1 VALQSLPRAFRFFQ
15 VHLNAIVSQGFHPLM
30 IADVRRET
38 PEAIS
43 IRFAVP
49 EDMREDFAFTSGQY
63 LTLRTE
69 LDGAEVRRSYSIC
82 SGMDEGELRVAIKRL
97 DGGLFS
103 SFANARLRAGDTIEV
118 MPPEGRF
125 GLAPDAAA
133 ERTYV
138 GFAAGSG
145 ITPIFSIIK
154 SVLAR
159 EPQSHFVLFYGNK
172 SSSTIMFK
180 DELDDLKDRFVDRL
194 SVHHVLSR
202 EMQDVDVLH
211 GRLTGDK
218 VPALIRTA
226 GGIAAVDDIFLCGPL
241 AMIEEVSATLTAL
254 GLPSARI
261 HREVFTT
268 ETPARPVKSAVV
280 SDAREE
286 IRLSIRIDGA
296 LHQLAMRNDET
307 VLEAAERHDLDL
319 PYSCRGGMCCTCRAK
334 LIEGA
339 GAMDQ
344 NFSLEP
350 WEEEAGFVLTCQF
363 RPATEKIAL
372 DYDAM

>member
-1 VALQSLPRAFRFFQ
+1 MSQS
-15 VHLNAIVSQGFHPLM
+15 FHPLT

-49 EDMREDFAFTSGQY
+49 DEMREDFAFTSGQY

-69 LDGAEVRRSYSIC
+69 LDGTEVRRSYSIC

-103 SFANARLRAGDTIEV
+103 SFANAKLKPGDTIDV
-118 MPPEGRF
+118 MPPDGRF
-125 GLAPDAAA
+125 GLDPQEAA
-133 ERTYV
+133 ERTYA

-145 ITPIFSIIK
+145 ITPVFSIIK
-154 SVLAR
+154 TVLTR
-159 EPQSHFVLFYGNK
+159 EPRSHFVLFYGNR
-172 SSSTIMFK
+172 SSATIMFK

-194 SVHHVLSR
+194 SVHHILSR

-226 GGIAAVDDIFLCGPL
+226 GGITAVDEVFLCGPL
-241 AMIEEVSATLTAL
+241 AMTEEVSATLASL
-254 GLPSARI
+254 GLPLERI
-261 HREVFTT
+261 HREIFTS
-268 ETPARPVKSAVV
+268 ETPPRPVRSAAPPE
-280 SDAREE
+280 AREE
-286 IRLSIRIDGA
+286 ISLSVKLDGV
-296 LHQLAMRNDET
+296 LHQIAMRKDET
-307 VLEAAERHDLDL
+307 VLEAGERHELDL
-319 PYSCRGGMCCTCRAK
+319 PYSCRGGMCCTCRAR
-334 LIEGA
+334 LVEGA

-344 NFSLEP
+344 NFSLER

-363 RPATEKIAL
+363 RPSTDRVAL

>member
-1 VALQSLPRAFRFFQ
+1 MHLSKMSQS
-15 VHLNAIVSQGFHPLM
+15 FHPLT

-38 PEAIS
+38 LEAIS
-43 IRFAVP
+43 IRFDVP
-49 EDMREDFAFTSGQY
+49 EDRRDDFAFVSGQY
-63 LTLRTE
+63 LTLRTK
-69 LDGAEVRRSYSIC
+69 LDGTEVRRSYSIC

-103 SFANARLRAGDTIEV
+103 CFANAQLKAGDTIEV
-118 MPPEGRF
+118 LPPDGRF
-125 GLAPDAAA
+125 GLVPDAAA

-145 ITPIFSIIK
+145 ITPIFSIVK
-154 SVLAR
+154 SVLTR
-159 EPQSHFVLFYGNK
+159 EPRSHFVLFYGNK
-172 SSSTIMFK
+172 SSATIMFK
-180 DELDDLKDRFVDRL
+180 DELDNLKDRFVERL
-194 SVHHVLSR
+194 SVHHILSR

-211 GRLTGDK
+211 GRLSGDK

-226 GGIAAVDDIFLCGPL
+226 GGITAVDDVFLCGPV
-241 AMIEEVSATLTAL
+241 AMTDEVSATLTTL
-254 GLPSARI
+254 GLPPERM
-261 HREVFTT
+261 HREIFTT
-268 ETPARPVKSAVV
+268 ETPPGRVPSCAP

-286 IRLSIRIDGA
+286 VRLSVRIDGA
-296 LHQLAMRNDET
+296 LHRIRMRKDET
-307 VLEAAERHDLDL
+307 VLEAAERHEIDL

-344 NFSLEP
+344 NFSLES

-363 RPATEKIAL
+363 RPATDALAL

>member
-1 VALQSLPRAFRFFQ
+1 MTR
-15 VHLNAIVSQGFHPLM
+15 GFHPLA

-43 IRFAVP
+43 IRFAIP
-49 EDMREDFAFTSGQY
+49 EDLRDDFAFTSGQY
-63 LTLRTE
+63 LTLRTK

-103 SFANARLRAGDTIEV
+103 SFVNAQLQAGDTIEV
-118 MPPEGRF
+118 MPPDGRF

-154 SVLAR
+154 TVLTR
-159 EPQSHFVLFYGNK
+159 EPRSHFVLFYGNK
-172 SSSTIMFK
+172 SSATIMFK

-194 SVHHVLSR
+194 SVHHILSR

-226 GGIAAVDDIFLCGPL
+226 GGIAAVDDVFLCGPL
-241 AMIEEVSATLTAL
+241 AMIEEVSATLLSL
-254 GLPSARI
+254 GLPGPRI
-261 HREVFTT
+261 HREIFTT
-268 ETPARPVKSAVV
+268 ETPPRPIKPTAPASAH
-280 SDAREE
+280 EE
-286 IRLSIRIDGA
+286 VDLSIKLDGV
-296 LHQLAMRNDET
+296 LHKIAMRKDET
-307 VLEAAERHDLDL
+307 VLEAGERHELDL

-334 LIEGA
+334 LVDGA

-350 WEEEAGFVLTCQF
+350 WEEAAGFVLTCQF
-363 RPATEKIAL
+363 RPAADKIAL

>member
-1 VALQSLPRAFRFFQ
+1 MS
-15 VHLNAIVSQGFHPLM
+15 HGFHPLT

-49 EDMREDFAFTSGQY
+49 EEVRGRFAFTSGQY
-63 LTLRTE
+63 LTLRTD
-69 LDGAEVRRSYSIC
+69 LDGTEVRRSYSIC

-103 SFANARLRAGDTIEV
+103 SFANAQLKAGDMIDV
-118 MPPEGRF
+118 MPPDGRF
-125 GLAPDAAA
+125 GLVPEAAA

-145 ITPIFSIIK
+145 ITPIFSIVK
-154 SVLAR
+154 SVLTR
-159 EPQSHFVLFYGNK
+159 EPRSHFVLFYGNK
-172 SSSTIMFK
+172 SSATIMFK
-180 DELDDLKDRFVDRL
+180 DEIDDLKDRFVDRL
-194 SVHHVLSR
+194 SVHHILSR

-211 GRLTGDK
+211 GRLTGEK

-226 GGIAAVDDIFLCGPL
+226 GGITAVDHVFLCGPL
-241 AMIEEVSATLTAL
+241 TMTEEVSATLVSL
-254 GLPSARI
+254 GLPSECI
-261 HREVFTT
+261 HREIFTT
-268 ETPARPVKSAVV
+268 ETPPRPATAAAPSE
-280 SDAREE
+280 AREE
-286 IRLSIRIDGA
+286 ISLSVKLDGV
-296 LHQLAMRNDET
+296 LHQIAMRKDET
-307 VLEAAERHDLDL
+307 VLEAGERHELDL

-350 WEEEAGFVLTCQF
+350 WEEEVGFVLTCQF
-363 RPATEKIAL
+363 RPATERIAL

>member
-1 VALQSLPRAFRFFQ
+1 MVG
-15 VHLNAIVSQGFHPLM
+15 GFHSLT
-30 IADVRRET
+30 IADIRRET

-49 EDMREDFAFTSGQY
+49 DEMRQDFAFTSGQY
-63 LTLRTE
+63 LTLRTQV
-69 LDGAEVRRSYSIC
+69 DGTEVRRSYSIC

-103 SFANARLRAGDTIEV
+103 SFANARLKAGDTIDV
-118 MPPEGRF
+118 MPPAGRF
-125 GLAPDAAA
+125 GLKAQTMV

-145 ITPIFSIIK
+145 ITPILSIIK
-154 SVLAR
+154 TVLTR

-172 SSSTIMFK
+172 SSATIMFK

-194 SVHHVLSR
+194 SVHHILSR

-226 GGIAAVDDIFLCGPL
+226 GGIAAVDDVFLCGPL
-241 AMIEEVSATLTAL
+241 AMIEEVSATLASL

-261 HREVFTT
+261 HREIFAT
-268 ETPARPVKSAVV
+268 ETPPRSTVPIAPSQASEDV
-280 SDAREE
+280 SLSV
-286 IRLSIRIDGA
+286 RLDGA
-296 LHQLAMRNDET
+296 LHKLAMRKDET
-307 VLEAAERHDLDL
+307 VLEAAERHQLDL

-334 LIEGA
+334 LVEGM
-339 GAMDQ
+339 GSMDQ
-344 NFSLEP
+344 NFSLEQ
-350 WEEEAGFVLTCQF
+350 WEEQAGFVLTCQF
-363 RPATEKIAL
+363 RPASNKIAL

>member
-1 VALQSLPRAFRFFQ
+1 M
-15 VHLNAIVSQGFHPLM
+15 HLSFHVSHGFHPLT

-43 IRFAVP
+43 ICFAVP
-49 EDMREDFAFTSGQY
+49 EDVREDFAFTSGQY
-63 LTLRTE
+63 LTLRTK
-69 LDGAEVRRSYSIC
+69 LYGTEVRRSYSIC
-82 SGMDEGELRVAIKRL
+82 SGMDEAELRVAIKRL

-103 SFANARLRAGDTIEV
+103 SFANAQLKAGDTVDV

-133 ERTYV
+133 QRTYV

-154 SVLAR
+154 TVLTR
-159 EPQSHFVLFYGNK
+159 EPQSHFALFYGNR
-172 SSSTIMFK
+172 SSATIMFK
-180 DELDDLKDRFVDRL
+180 DDLDDLKDRFVDRL
-194 SVHHVLSR
+194 SVHHILSR

-226 GGIAAVDDIFLCGPL
+226 GGIAAVDEIFLCGPL
-241 AMIEEVSATLTAL
+241 PMLDEVSATLLSL

-261 HREVFTT
+261 HREIFTT
-268 ETPARPVKSAVV
+268 ETPPRPIRPAPASN
-280 SDAREE
+280 ARED
-286 IRLSIRIDGA
+286 ISLSIRIDGA
-296 LHQLAMRNDET
+296 VHKLAMRKDET
-307 VLEAAERHDLDL
+307 VLEAAERHELDL
-319 PYSCRGGMCCTCRAK
+319 PYSCRGGMCCSCRAR
-334 LIEGA
+334 LLEGA

-363 RPATEKIAL
+363 RPATETIAL

>member
-1 VALQSLPRAFRFFQ
+1 MS
-15 VHLNAIVSQGFHPLM
+15 HGFHPLT

-38 PEAIS
+38 SEAIS

-49 EDMREDFAFTSGQY
+49 EATRDDFAFTSGQY

-69 LDGAEVRRSYSIC
+69 LDGTEVRRSYSIC

-103 SFANARLRAGDTIEV
+103 SFANAQLKAGDTIDV
-118 MPPEGRF
+118 MPPDGRF

-145 ITPIFSIIK
+145 ITPIFSIVK

-172 SSSTIMFK
+172 SSATIMFK
-180 DELDDLKDRFVDRL
+180 DDLDDLKDRFVDRL
-194 SVHHVLSR
+194 SVHHILSR

-218 VPALIRTA
+218 VPPLIRTA
-226 GGIAAVDDIFLCGPL
+226 GGIAAVDEIFLCGPL
-241 AMIEEVSATLTAL
+241 PMLDEVSATLVSL

-261 HREVFTT
+261 HREIFTT
-268 ETPARPVKSAVV
+268 ETPSRPIKPAPASN
-280 SDAREE
+280 AREKVS
-286 IRLSIRIDGA
+286 LSIQIDGA
-296 LHQLAMRNDET
+296 LHKLAMRKDET
-307 VLEAAERHDLDL
+307 VLEAAERHELDL

-334 LIEGA
+334 LLEGA

-350 WEEEAGFVLTCQF
+350 WEEQAGFVLTCQF

>member
-1 VALQSLPRAFRFFQ
+1 MS
-15 VHLNAIVSQGFHPLM
+15 HGFHSLT
-30 IADVRRET
+30 IADIRRET

-69 LDGAEVRRSYSIC
+69 LSGAEVRRSYSIC

-103 SFANARLRAGDTIEV
+103 SFANAQLKAGDTIEV
-118 MPPEGRF
+118 MPPDGRF
-125 GLAPDAAA
+125 GLAPDTAA

-154 SVLAR
+154 TVLTR
-159 EPQSHFVLFYGNK
+159 EAHSHFVLFYGNK
-172 SSSTIMFK
+172 SSATIMFK
-180 DELDDLKDRFVDRL
+180 EQLDDLKDRFVERL
-194 SVHHVLSR
+194 SVHHILSR
-202 EMQDVDVLH
+202 EMQDIDLLH

-226 GGIAAVDDIFLCGPL
+226 GGIAAVDDVFLCGPV
-241 AMIEEVSATLTAL
+241 AMTEEVSATLVSL
-254 GLPSARI
+254 GLPSTRI
-261 HREVFTT
+261 HREIFTT
-268 ETPARPVKSAVV
+268 ETPPRQVKPSVA
-280 SDAREE
+280 SDAQEE
-286 IRLSIRIDGA
+286 VSLSVKIDGV
-296 LHQLAMRNDET
+296 LHKLTMRRDET
-307 VLEAAERHDLDL
+307 VLEAAERRELDL

-334 LIEGA
+334 LVEGA

-350 WEEEAGFVLTCQF
+350 WEGEAGFVLTCQF
-363 RPATEKIAL
+363 RPATDKIAV

>member
-1 VALQSLPRAFRFFQ
+1 MRQHFY
-15 VHLNAIVSQGFHPLM
+15 PLT

-43 IRFAVP
+43 IGFAVP
-49 EDMREDFAFTSGQY
+49 EHIRDDFAFTSGQY

-82 SGMDEGELRVAIKRL
+82 SGMDEGELRVAVKRL

-103 SFANARLRAGDTIEV
+103 SFANAQLKPGDTIDV
-118 MPPEGRF
+118 MPPDGRF

-133 ERTYV
+133 QRTYV

-154 SVLAR
+154 SVLTR
-159 EPQSHFVLFYGNK
+159 EPRSHFVLFYGNK
-172 SSSTIMFK
+172 SSATIMFK
-180 DELDDLKDRFVDRL
+180 DELEDLKDRFVDRL
-194 SVHHVLSR
+194 SVHHILSR
-202 EMQDVDVLH
+202 EMQDVDLLH
-211 GRLTGDK
+211 GRLTSEK
-218 VPALIRTA
+218 VPTLIRTA
-226 GGIAAVDDIFLCGPL
+226 GGIAAVDDVFLCGPL
-241 AMIEEVSATLTAL
+241 AMIEEVSVALLSL
-254 GLPSARI
+254 GLPPARI
-261 HREVFTT
+261 HREIFTT
-268 ETPARPVKSAVV
+268 ETPLRPIKPALV

-286 IRLSIRIDGA
+286 VSLSIQIDGA
-296 LHQLAMRNDET
+296 LHKLAMRKDET
-307 VLEAAERHDLDL
+307 VLEAAERHELDL

-334 LIEGA
+334 LTEGA

-350 WEEEAGFVLTCQF
+350 WEEDAGFVLTCQF
-363 RPATEKIAL
+363 RPATDKIVV

>member
-1 VALQSLPRAFRFFQ
+1 MARD
-15 VHLNAIVSQGFHPLM
+15 FHPLT

-38 PEAIS
+38 AEAIS

-49 EDMREDFAFTSGQY
+49 EEMREDFAFTSGQY
-63 LTLRTE
+63 LTLRTKVAGE
-69 LDGAEVRRSYSIC
+69 EVRRSYSIC
-82 SGMDEGELRVAIKRL
+82 SGVDEGELRIAIKRL

-103 SFANARLRAGDTIEV
+103 SFANARLKAGGTIDV

-125 GLAPDAAA
+125 GLTPQATAQ
-133 ERTYV
+133 RTYV

-145 ITPIFSIIK
+145 ITPIFSVIK
-154 SVLAR
+154 TVLTR
-159 EPQSHFVLFYGNK
+159 EPRSHFVLFYGNK
-172 SSSTIMFK
+172 SSATIMFK

-194 SVHHVLSR
+194 SVHHILSR

-226 GGIAAVDDIFLCGPL
+226 GGIAAVDDVFLCGPL
-241 AMIEEVSATLTAL
+241 AMIEEVSATLASL

-261 HREVFTT
+261 HREIFTT
-268 ETPARPVKSAVV
+268 ETPPRSTVPIAPSQASEDV
-280 SDAREE
+280 SLSV
-286 IRLSIRIDGA
+286 RLDGA
-296 LHQLAMRNDET
+296 LHKLAMRKDET
-307 VLEAAERHDLDL
+307 VLEAAERHQLDL

-334 LIEGA
+334 LVEGR
-339 GAMDQ
+339 GSMDQ
-344 NFSLEP
+344 NFSLEQ
-350 WEEEAGFVLTCQF
+350 WEEQAGFVLTCQF
-363 RPATEKIAL
+363 RPATDKIAL

>member
-1 VALQSLPRAFRFFQ
+1 MT
-15 VHLNAIVSQGFHPLM
+15 SQGFHRLT

-43 IRFAVP
+43 IGFAVP
-49 EDMREDFAFTSGQY
+49 EEMREEFAFTSGQY
-63 LTLRTE
+63 LTLRTK

-82 SGMDEGELRVAIKRL
+82 SGMDEGELRVAIKQL

-118 MPPEGRF
+118 MRPEGRF
-125 GLAPDAAA
+125 GLAPDATA

-154 SVLAR
+154 TVLTR

-172 SSSTIMFK
+172 SSATIMFK
-180 DELDDLKDRFVDRL
+180 DELDALKDRFVERL
-194 SVHHVLSR
+194 SVHHILSR
-202 EMQDVDVLH
+202 EMQDVDLLH

-226 GGIAAVDDIFLCGPL
+226 GGIAAVDDVFLCGPL
-241 AMIEEVSATLTAL
+241 TMIEEVSATLTAL

-268 ETPARPVKSAVV
+268 ETPPRPLKSTLV
-280 SDAREE
+280 SHAREE
-286 IRLSIRIDGA
+286 ISLTIRLDGA
-296 LHQLAMRNDET
+296 LHKLAMRKDET
-307 VLEAAERHDLDL
+307 VLEAAERHELDL

-334 LIEGA
+334 LMEGA

>member
-1 VALQSLPRAFRFFQ
+1 MSQS
-15 VHLNAIVSQGFHPLM
+15 FHPLT

-43 IRFAVP
+43 IGFAVP
-49 EDMREDFAFTSGQY
+49 EHIREDFAFTSGQY

-97 DGGLFS
+97 EGGLFS
-103 SFANARLRAGDTIEV
+103 SFANAQLKPGDTIDV
-118 MPPEGRF
+118 MPPGGRF

-133 ERTYV
+133 ERTYL

-145 ITPIFSIIK
+145 ITPIFSIVK

-159 EPQSHFVLFYGNK
+159 EPRSHFVLFYGNK
-172 SSSTIMFK
+172 SSATIMFK

-194 SVHHVLSR
+194 SVHHILSR

-218 VPALIRTA
+218 VSALIRTA
-226 GGIAAVDDIFLCGPL
+226 GGITAVDDVFLCGPL
-241 AMIEEVSATLTAL
+241 AMIEEVSATLVSL
-254 GLPSARI
+254 GLPGARI

-268 ETPARPVKSAVV
+268 ETPPRAIKPPALPE
-280 SDAREE
+280 AREAVS
-286 IRLSIRIDGA
+286 LSVKLDGV
-296 LHQLAMRNDET
+296 LHNIAMRADET
-307 VLEAAERHDLDL
+307 VLEAGERHEIDL
-319 PYSCRGGMCCTCRAK
+319 PYSCRGGMCCTCRAR

-363 RPATEKIAL
+363 RPTTEKIAL

>member
-1 VALQSLPRAFRFFQ
+1 MAA
-15 VHLNAIVSQGFHPLM
+15 GFHPLT

-43 IRFAVP
+43 IRFTVP
-49 EDMREDFAFTSGQY
+49 QGMREDFAFTSGQY

-69 LDGAEVRRSYSIC
+69 LDGADVRRSYSIC

-103 SFANARLRAGDTIEV
+103 SFANAQLKTGDTIEV
-118 MPPEGRF
+118 MPPDGRF
-125 GLAPDAAA
+125 GLEPDAAA

-145 ITPIFSIIK
+145 ITPIFSIVK

-159 EPQSHFVLFYGNK
+159 EPRSHFVLFYGNK
-172 SSSTIMFK
+172 SSATIMFK
-180 DELDDLKDRFVDRL
+180 DELDDLKDRFVERL
-194 SVHHVLSR
+194 SVHHILSR

-226 GGIAAVDDIFLCGPL
+226 GGIAAVDDVFLCGPL
-241 AMIEEVSATLTAL
+241 AMTEEVSATLISL
-254 GLPSARI
+254 GLSRARI
-261 HREVFTT
+261 HREIFTT
-268 ETPARPVKSAVV
+268 ETPPRPIVQAAPSRANEDVSLSVKV
-280 SDAREE
+280 
-286 IRLSIRIDGA
+286 DGA
-296 LHQLAMRNDET
+296 LHQLTMRKDET
-307 VLEAAERHDLDL
+307 VLEAAERHELDL

-334 LIEGA
+334 LLEGV

-363 RPATEKIAL
+363 RPATDKIAL

>member
-1 VALQSLPRAFRFFQ
+1 MA
-15 VHLNAIVSQGFHPLM
+15 HGFHPLM

-43 IRFAVP
+43 IGFAVP
-49 EDMREDFAFTSGQY
+49 EHIRDDFTFTSGQY
-63 LTLRTE
+63 LTLRTKLGGE
-69 LDGAEVRRSYSIC
+69 EVRRSYSIC

-103 SFANARLRAGDTIEV
+103 SFANAQLKPGDTIEV
-118 MPPEGRF
+118 MPPDGRF
-125 GLAPDAAA
+125 GVTPEAAA

-145 ITPIFSIIK
+145 ITPIFSIVK
-154 SVLAR
+154 SVLTR
-159 EPQSHFVLFYGNK
+159 EPRSHFILFYGNK
-172 SSSTIMFK
+172 SSASIMFK
-180 DELDDLKDRFVDRL
+180 DELDDLKDRFVERL
-194 SVHHVLSR
+194 SVHHILSR

-226 GGIAAVDDIFLCGPL
+226 GGITSVDHVFLCGPL
-241 AMIEEVSATLTAL
+241 AMIEEVGATLVSL
-254 GLPSARI
+254 GLPGARI
-261 HREVFTT
+261 HREIFTT
-268 ETPARPVKSAVV
+268 DTPPRAIKPIALPE
-280 SDAREE
+280 AREE
-286 IRLSIRIDGA
+286 VSLSIQIDGA
-296 LHQLAMRNDET
+296 LHRLAMRKDET
-307 VLEAAERHDLDL
+307 VLEAAERHEVDL
-319 PYSCRGGMCCTCRAK
+319 PYSCRGGMCCTCRAR
-334 LIEGA
+334 LLEGA

-350 WEEEAGFVLTCQF
+350 WEQEAGFVLTCQF
-363 RPATEKIAL
+363 RPSTERIAL

>member
-1 VALQSLPRAFRFFQ
+1 M
-15 VHLNAIVSQGFHPLM
+15 HLSQAMTNGFHSLT

-49 EDMREDFAFTSGQY
+49 EEVREDFAFTSGQY
-63 LTLRTE
+63 LTLRTHV
-69 LDGAEVRRSYSIC
+69 DGAEVRRSYSIC

-103 SFANARLRAGDTIEV
+103 SFANAQLRAGDTMEV
-118 MPPEGRF
+118 MPPDGRF

-133 ERTYV
+133 ERSYV

-145 ITPIFSIIK
+145 ITPVFSIIK
-154 SVLAR
+154 TVLTR
-159 EPQSHFVLFYGNK
+159 EPRSHFVLFYGNK
-172 SSSTIMFK
+172 SSATIMFK

-194 SVHHVLSR
+194 SVHHILSR

-226 GGIAAVDDIFLCGPL
+226 GGIAAVDDVFLCGPL
-241 AMIEEVSATLTAL
+241 AMIEEVSATLVSL
-254 GLPSARI
+254 GLPGRRI
-261 HREVFTT
+261 HREIFTT
-268 ETPARPVKSAVV
+268 ETPPRPIRPPAPSE
-280 SDAREE
+280 AREE
-286 IRLSIRIDGA
+286 VSLSIKLDGVS
-296 LHQLAMRNDET
+296 HKVAMRKDET
-307 VLEAAERHDLDL
+307 VLEAGERHELDL

-344 NFSLEP
+344 NFSLES

-363 RPATEKIAL
+363 RPATERIAL

>member
-1 VALQSLPRAFRFFQ
+1 MA
-15 VHLNAIVSQGFHPLM
+15 QGFHPLT

-43 IRFAVP
+43 IGFAVP
-49 EDMREDFAFTSGQY
+49 EEMREHFAFTCGQY
-63 LTLRTE
+63 LTLRTK

-118 MPPEGRF
+118 MPPDGRF

-172 SSSTIMFK
+172 SSATIMFK
-180 DELDDLKDRFVDRL
+180 DELDDLKDRFVERL
-194 SVHHVLSR
+194 SMHHILSR

-241 AMIEEVSATLTAL
+241 AMIEDVSATLTAL
-254 GLPSARI
+254 GLPRARI

-268 ETPARPVKSAVV
+268 ETPARPLKPTLV

-286 IRLSIRIDGA
+286 ISLSIRIDGA
-296 LHQLAMRNDET
+296 LHKLAMRNDET
-307 VLEAAERHDLDL
+307 VLEAAERHELDL

-350 WEEEAGFVLTCQF
+350 WEEEGGFVLTCQF
-363 RPATEKIAL
+363 RPTTEKIAL

>member
-1 VALQSLPRAFRFFQ
+1 MA
-15 VHLNAIVSQGFHPLM
+15 SQGFHPLT
-30 IADVRRET
+30 IGDVRRET

-43 IRFAVP
+43 IRFTVP
-49 EDMREDFAFTSGQY
+49 DELREDFAFTSGQY
-63 LTLRTE
+63 LTLRTK
-69 LDGAEVRRSYSIC
+69 LDGADVRRSYSIC

-103 SFANARLRAGDTIEV
+103 SFAHGELKAGDTIEV
-118 MPPEGRF
+118 MPPDGRF
-125 GLAPDAAA
+125 GLAGDAAA

-145 ITPIFSIIK
+145 ITPIFSIVK
-154 SVLAR
+154 TVLTR

-172 SSSTIMFK
+172 SSATIMFK

-194 SVHHVLSR
+194 SVHHILSR
-202 EMQDVDVLH
+202 EMQDVDLLH
-211 GRLTGDK
+211 GRLTGEK

-226 GGIAAVDDIFLCGPL
+226 GGIAACDDVFLCGPL
-241 AMIEEVSATLTAL
+241 AMTDEVSATLISL

-261 HREVFTT
+261 HREIFTT
-268 ETPARPVKSAVV
+268 ETPPRAIKPAPASNAGEDV
-280 SDAREE
+280 S
-286 IRLSIRIDGA
+286 LSIRIDGA
-296 LHQLAMRNDET
+296 LHQLAMRKDET
-307 VLEAAERHDLDL
+307 VLDAAERHELDL

>member
-1 VALQSLPRAFRFFQ
+1 
-15 VHLNAIVSQGFHPLM
+15 
-30 IADVRRET
+30 
-38 PEAIS
+38 
-43 IRFAVP
+43 
-49 EDMREDFAFTSGQY
+49 
-63 LTLRTE
+63 
-69 LDGAEVRRSYSIC
+69 
-82 SGMDEGELRVAIKRL
+82 
-97 DGGLFS
+97 
-103 SFANARLRAGDTIEV
+103 
-118 MPPEGRF
+118 MPPDGRF

-145 ITPIFSIIK
+145 ITPIFSIVK

-172 SSSTIMFK
+172 SAATIMFK
-180 DELDDLKDRFVDRL
+180 EELEDLKDRFVERF
-194 SVHHVLSR
+194 SVHHILSR

-226 GGIAAVDDIFLCGPL
+226 GGIAAVDDVFLCGPL
-241 AMIEEVSATLTAL
+241 AMIEEVSATLVSL
-254 GLPSARI
+254 GLPGARI
-261 HREVFTT
+261 HREIFTT
-268 ETPARPVKSAVV
+268 ETPPRPIRPQPPSEE
-280 SDAREE
+280 REE
-286 IRLSIRIDGA
+286 VSLSVRLDGV
-296 LHQLAMRNDET
+296 LHQIAMRKDET
-307 VLEAAERHDLDL
+307 VLEAGERHEVDL

-334 LIEGA
+334 LLEGA

-344 NFSLEP
+344 NFSLEA

-363 RPATEKIAL
+363 RPATDKIAL

>member
-1 VALQSLPRAFRFFQ
+1 MSQS
-15 VHLNAIVSQGFHPLM
+15 FHPLT

-43 IRFAVP
+43 IGFAVP
-49 EDMREDFAFTSGQY
+49 EHIREDFAFTSGQY

-97 DGGLFS
+97 EGGLFS
-103 SFANARLRAGDTIEV
+103 SFANAQLKPGDTIDV
-118 MPPEGRF
+118 MPPGGRF

-133 ERTYV
+133 ERTYL

-145 ITPIFSIIK
+145 ITPIFSIVK

-159 EPQSHFVLFYGNK
+159 EPRSHFVLFYGNK
-172 SSSTIMFK
+172 SSATIMFK

-194 SVHHVLSR
+194 SVHHILSR
-202 EMQDVDVLH
+202 EMKDVDVLH

-218 VPALIRTA
+218 VSALIRTA
-226 GGIAAVDDIFLCGPL
+226 GGITAVDDVFLCGPL
-241 AMIEEVSATLTAL
+241 AMIEEVSATLVSL
-254 GLPSARI
+254 GLPGARI

-268 ETPARPVKSAVV
+268 ETPPRAIKPPALPE
-280 SDAREE
+280 AREAVS
-286 IRLSIRIDGA
+286 LSVKLDGV
-296 LHQLAMRNDET
+296 LHNIAMRADET
-307 VLEAAERHDLDL
+307 VLEAGERHEIDL
-319 PYSCRGGMCCTCRAK
+319 PYSCRGGMCCTCRAR

-363 RPATEKIAL
+363 RPTTEKIAL

>member
-1 VALQSLPRAFRFFQ
+1 MAQD
-15 VHLNAIVSQGFHPLM
+15 FHPLT

-49 EDMREDFAFTSGQY
+49 EEMRDDFAFTSGQY

-69 LDGAEVRRSYSIC
+69 LDGAELRRSYSIC

-103 SFANARLRAGDTIEV
+103 SFANAQLKAGDTIDV
-118 MPPEGRF
+118 MPPAGRF
-125 GLAPDAAA
+125 GLAPQTAA

-154 SVLAR
+154 TVLTR
-159 EPQSHFVLFYGNK
+159 EPRSHFVLFYGNK
-172 SSSTIMFK
+172 SSATIMFK

-194 SVHHVLSR
+194 SVHHILSR
-202 EMQDVDVLH
+202 EMQDIDVLH

-226 GGIAAVDDIFLCGPL
+226 GGIAAVDDVFLCGPL
-241 AMIEEVSATLTAL
+241 PMIEEVSATLMSL
-254 GLPSARI
+254 GLSSARL
-261 HREVFTT
+261 HQEVFTT
-268 ETPARPVKSAVV
+268 ETPPRPLRPSAP
-280 SDAREE
+280 SEAREDVS
-286 IRLSIRIDGA
+286 LSVKLDGV
-296 LHQLAMRNDET
+296 LHKLAMRKDET
-307 VLEAAERHDLDL
+307 VLEAAERHELDL

-334 LIEGA
+334 LIDGA

-350 WEEEAGFVLTCQF
+350 WEEQAGFVLTCQF
-363 RPATEKIAL
+363 RPASESIAL

>member
-1 VALQSLPRAFRFFQ
+1 MTQAFRS
-15 VHLNAIVSQGFHPLM
+15 LT

-49 EDMREDFAFTSGQY
+49 DDIREDFAFISGQY

-82 SGMDEGELRVAIKRL
+82 SGMDDGELRVAVKRL

-103 SFANARLRAGDTIEV
+103 SFANAQLKAGDTIDV
-118 MPPEGRF
+118 MPPDGRF

-133 ERTYV
+133 ERTYI

-145 ITPIFSIIK
+145 ITPVFSIIK
-154 SVLAR
+154 SVLTR
-159 EPQSHFVLFYGNK
+159 EPRSHFVLFYGNR
-172 SSSTIMFK
+172 SSATIMFK

-194 SVHHVLSR
+194 SVHHILSR

-211 GRLTGDK
+211 GRLTDGK

-226 GGIAAVDDIFLCGPL
+226 GGIAAVDDVFLCGPL
-241 AMIEEVSATLTAL
+241 PMTEEVSAALVSL
-254 GLPSARI
+254 GLPSERI
-261 HREVFTT
+261 HREIFTT
-268 ETPARPVKSAVV
+268 ETPPRPIKSPARSEAKEEVGLSVK
-280 SDAREE
+280 
-286 IRLSIRIDGA
+286 LDGV
-296 LHQLAMRNDET
+296 LHQIAMRRDET
-307 VLEAAERHDLDL
+307 VLEAGERHELDL

-334 LIEGA
+334 LLRGT

-363 RPATEKIAL
+363 RPATETIAL

>member
-1 VALQSLPRAFRFFQ
+1 MAS
-15 VHLNAIVSQGFHPLM
+15 GFHPLT

-49 EDMREDFAFTSGQY
+49 EGMREDFAFVSGQY

-69 LDGAEVRRSYSIC
+69 VGGEEVRRSYSIC
-82 SGMDEGELRVAIKRL
+82 SGMHEGELRVAIKRL
-97 DGGLFS
+97 EGGLFS
-103 SFANARLRAGDTIEV
+103 SFANAQLKAGDTIDV
-118 MPPEGRF
+118 MPPDGRF

-145 ITPIFSIIK
+145 ITPIFSIVK

-172 SSSTIMFK
+172 SAATIMFK
-180 DELDDLKDRFVDRL
+180 EELEDLKDRFVERF
-194 SVHHVLSR
+194 SVHHILSR

-226 GGIAAVDDIFLCGPL
+226 GGIAAVDDVFLCGPL
-241 AMIEEVSATLTAL
+241 AMIEEVSATLVSL
-254 GLPSARI
+254 GLPGARI
-261 HREVFTT
+261 HREIFTT
-268 ETPARPVKSAVV
+268 ETPPRPIRPQPPSEE
-280 SDAREE
+280 REE
-286 IRLSIRIDGA
+286 VSLSVRLDGV
-296 LHQLAMRNDET
+296 LHQIAMRKDET
-307 VLEAAERHDLDL
+307 VLEAGERHEVDL

-334 LIEGA
+334 LLEGA

-344 NFSLEP
+344 NFSLEA

-363 RPATEKIAL
+363 RPATDKIAL

>member
-1 VALQSLPRAFRFFQ
+1 MAHS
-15 VHLNAIVSQGFHPLM
+15 FHPLT

-43 IRFAVP
+43 IGFAVP
-49 EDMREDFAFTSGQY
+49 EHIRDDFTFTSGQY

-69 LDGAEVRRSYSIC
+69 LAGTEVRRSYSIC
-82 SGMDEGELRVAIKRL
+82 SGMNEGELRVAIKRL

-103 SFANARLRAGDTIEV
+103 SFANAQLKPGDTIDV
-118 MPPEGRF
+118 MPPDGRF
-125 GLAPDAAA
+125 GLAPDALA
-133 ERTYV
+133 ERTYI
-138 GFAAGSG
+138 GIAAGSG

-154 SVLAR
+154 TVLAR
-159 EPQSHFVLFYGNK
+159 EPRSHFVLFYGNK
-172 SSSTIMFK
+172 SSATIMFK
-180 DELDDLKDRFVDRL
+180 DELDDLKDRFVERL
-194 SVHHVLSR
+194 SVHHILSR

-226 GGIAAVDDIFLCGPL
+226 GGIAAVDDVFLCGPL
-241 AMIEEVSATLTAL
+241 AMIEEVSATLLSL
-254 GLPSARI
+254 GLPGTRI
-261 HREVFTT
+261 HREIFTT
-268 ETPARPVKSAVV
+268 ETPPRPIRPTLV
-280 SDAREE
+280 SDAGEE
-286 IRLSIRIDGA
+286 ISLSIQIDGA
-296 LHQLAMRNDET
+296 LHRLGMRNDET
-307 VLEAAERHDLDL
+307 VLEAAERHELDL

-334 LIEGA
+334 LVEGA

-344 NFSLEP
+344 NFSLEA

-363 RPATEKIAL
+363 RPATDKIVL

>member
-1 VALQSLPRAFRFFQ
+1 MS
-15 VHLNAIVSQGFHPLM
+15 HGFHPLT

-38 PEAIS
+38 PDAIS
-43 IRFAVP
+43 IGFAVP
-49 EDMREDFAFTSGQY
+49 EKMREDFAFTSGQY
-63 LTLRTE
+63 LTLRTDFE
-69 LDGAEVRRSYSIC
+69 GREVRRSYSIC

-103 SFANARLRAGDTIEV
+103 SFANAQLKAGDTIEV
-118 MPPEGRF
+118 MPPDGRF
-125 GLAPDAAA
+125 GLMPDTGA

-145 ITPIFSIIK
+145 ITPIFSIVK
-154 SVLAR
+154 TVLTR
-159 EPQSHFVLFYGNK
+159 ELRSRFALFYGNK
-172 SSSTIMFK
+172 STATIMFK
-180 DELDDLKDRFVDRL
+180 EELDDLKDRFVDRF

-226 GGIAAVDDIFLCGPL
+226 GGISAVDNVFLCGPL
-241 AMIEEVSATLTAL
+241 AMTEEVRTTLISL
-254 GLPSARI
+254 GLASERI
-261 HREVFTT
+261 DREIFTT
-268 ETPARPVKSAVV
+268 ETPPRPIKPATPSE
-280 SDAREE
+280 AREE
-286 IRLSIRIDGA
+286 VSLSVKLDGV
-296 LHQLAMRNDET
+296 LHNIAMRKDET
-307 VLEAAERHDLDL
+307 VLEAAERHELDL

-334 LIEGA
+334 LLEGA

-344 NFSLEP
+344 NFSLER
-350 WEEEAGFVLTCQF
+350 WEEESGFVLTCQF
-363 RPATEKIAL
+363 RPATDKITV